1 MDLDEIVFVEYPP
14 SMTVLSS
21 FRALPRP
28 DSEMIGNE
36 TLNPYHQR
44 NRPTV
49 ETSSAPD
56 EKVLPERDL
65 SRMRTQT
72 DMEERVVESGLSR
85 QRQSLNRS
93 PGSEPQ
99 SDGPAKHEG
108 KSLGM
113 SDVGHGP
120 PFPGSPPHFIERHS
134 GQGKWNTP
142 MSHPVS
148 PQLC

>member
-21 FRALPRP
+21 FRTLPRP
-28 DSEMIGNE
+28 NSEIGNE

-49 ETSSAPD
+49 GTSSAPD
-56 EKVLPERDL
+56 EQVLPERDR

-72 DMEERVVESGLSR
+72 DMEEQVVESGLSR
-85 QRQSLNRS
+85 QCQSLNRS
-93 PGSEPQ
+93 PSSEPQ
-99 SDGPAKHEG
+99 SDGPAKYEG

-113 SDVGHGP
+113 SDVGQAP
-120 PFPGSPPHFIERHS
+120 PFPGSPPRFVGRHS
-134 GQGKWNTP
+134 GQGKWNPP

-148 PQLC
+148 PQL